1 METTLEHQSERSK
14 VSIEMIGIKAGLI
27 IWVALLIYFVV
38 MLSSNLLQSE
48 IAWIMNILILGAG
61 LMLMYRYYRSRTQ
74 LTVDY
79 LPGLTLGIV
88 TTIISVFLYAIT
100 VLIWLDV
107 LDPGRIDILKKNIL
121 FLGGDQV
128 TAFKAFISIL
138 IEGICSGILIS
149 YMLMQYYK
157 SGFKRKQGEK
167 LLEG

>member
-1 METTLEHQSERSK
+1 METTLEHQSESSK

-61 LMLMYRYYRSRTQ
+61 LMLMYRFYRKRTQ

-88 TTIISVFLYAIT
+88 TTIVSVFLYGLT

-107 LDPGRIDILKKNIL
+107 LDAGRLEFLKKNIL
-121 FLGGDQV
+121 FLGGDQI
-128 TAFKAFISIL
+128 TPFKAFISII
-138 IEGICSGILIS
+138 IEGVCSGILIS
-149 YMLMQYYK
+149 FMLMQYYK
-157 SGFKRKQGEK
+157 SGFKRKDGEK